1 MTEKNTVEVQSK
13 VDSLEDSASSGG
25 TQQIKYRPASNTLL
39 ISYVCLVLGFFTAG
53 LGTLVGVILSHL
65 RKGDFPEGSF
75 EHSHYR
81 HIQRSFW
88 FAILWSV
95 LAIPTVFIG
104 IGFVVLYLVPFWYL
118 YRVVKGCLWYSDG
131 KLMYV
136 TE

>member
-1 MTEKNTVEVQSK
+1 MTENNTVESSSKHENFNEDAPSK
-13 VDSLEDSASSGG
+13 VTE
-25 TQQIKYRPASNTLL
+25 QIKNRPASNTLL
-39 ISYVCLVLGFFTAG
+39 ITYACLVLGFFTAG

-65 RKGDFPEGSF
+65 RKGDFPENSF

-88 FAILWSV
+88 FAMLWTI

-104 IGFVVLYLVPFWYL
+104 VGFVALYLVPFWYL

-136 TE
+136 